1 MIKNCTLQINIKVKY
16 KEERQ
21 RKHTEVF
28 MMSLSRGMPLSSL
41 FFFISLVL
49 YINMQI
55 FFSNQEKRLLTY
67 IIMTISMILEIE
79 NI

>member
-16 KEERQ
+16 KEE
-21 RKHTEVF
+21 KTKEAHGSIHDALGNAIVVF
-28 MMSLSRGMPLSSL
+28 
-41 FFFISLVL
+41 VL
-49 YINMQI
+49 LY
-55 FFSNQEKRLLTY
+55 FFSSIYKYAKYFLVIRKKRLLTC